1 MRRRTSRRRVLA
13 TGDSGPGMAW
23 ASFEPRALI
32 AWSTRWASTNA
43 PTTVITAVMAPL
55 CSPQNDA
62 AMGRSTTAMGAT
74 QAISRRRTPV
84 ALRSA
89 GFGFLFS
96 RAIVL
101 LVALAAVAAFGV
113 DARNEGLFDSF
124 GLTHPFLDS
133 LLSPLARWDSVWY
146 LGIAHDGY
154 SGASSAFFPLYP
166 LLVRAFA
173 VSGSPAA
180 LLVSA
185 YFVSLASLFGA
196 LWVMHRLVALELG
209 SEAGARSAVLLLAVF
224 PAALWFGA
232 PYSQSLFLLLSVGA
246 FYAARTGRWWLAGTL
261 AALAAATRSAGIVLV
276 VPLLVLWWKSR
287 PRRAAAV
294 GWLALAPLGLAT
306 YSLYL
311 ALAVGD
317 GFAYLHLQDVWFRS
331 FAGPFGGVWDGAVAA
346 WDGLRQLVSG
356 SRTHVYFTA
365 AGGDPIDVAWHN
377 LELFGFLV
385 LGVAG
390 AVGVLRRLPLAY
402 GAYVLAALALPLSF
416 PVGPQPLMS
425 LPRFLAVL
433 FPLFMWLALAC
444 SGRRLRRGLVLG
456 LFALGLA
463 AFTARYATWH

>member
-1 MRRRTSRRRVLA
+1 
-13 TGDSGPGMAW
+13 
-23 ASFEPRALI
+23 I
-32 AWSTRWASTNA
+32 
-43 PTTVITAVMAPL
+43 APL
-55 CSPQNDA
+55 CSSQNEA

-74 QAISRRRTPV
+74 QAISQRRVPA

-89 GFGFLFS
+89 GLTFVWT
-96 RAIVL
+96 RVL
-101 LVALAAVAAFGV
+101 VLAVALVAVAAFGV
-113 DARNEGLFDSF
+113 DARNEGLFDSA
-124 GLTHPFLDS
+124 GLTHPFLGS
-133 LLSPLARWDSVWY
+133 VLSPLARWDAVWY
-146 LGIAHDGY
+146 LGIAHGGY

-173 VSGSPAA
+173 VRGSPAA

-196 LWVMHRLVALELG
+196 LWVMHRLAALELG
-209 SEAGARSAVLLLAVF
+209 SEAVARSAVLLLAVF
-224 PAALWFGA
+224 PGALWFGA
-232 PYSQSLFLLLSVGA
+232 PYSESLFLLLSVGA
-246 FYAARTGRWWLAGTL
+246 FYAARTGRWWLAGAL
-261 AALAAATRSAGIVLV
+261 AGLAAATRSAGIVLV

-294 GWLALAPLGLAT
+294 GWLALAPLGLAA

-346 WDGLRQLVSG
+346 WDGLRQGVSG

-365 AGGDPIDVAWHN
+365 AGGDPIDVGWHN
-377 LELFGFLV
+377 LELFGFLL
-385 LGVAG
+385 LGLVG
-390 AVGVLRRLPLAY
+390 VVGVLRRLPLAY

-433 FPLFMWLALAC
+433 SPLFVWLALAVHTRPLA
-444 SGRRLRRGLVLG
+444 RRLVL
-456 LFALGLA
+456 AL
-463 AFTARYATWH
+463 